1 MSRNIRVAKMNSEF
15 DWSLIQSF
23 LAVLRHGSLLA
34 AARHLEASQPT
45 IGRHIAELERQLG
58 VALFERTGR
67 GLVPTDMALRLADAA
82 RAMDAGAQQLA
93 RQLTDS
99 DQALA
104 GSVRISASQPVA
116 CHLLPPI
123 LVQMRQA
130 IPGVRIDLV
139 VSNEVSNLLRREAD
153 IALRMVAPEQSSLI
167 ARRVGAV
174 ELTACAHVD
183 YLRRYGVPRQV
194 KDLLAHDLIGGDLRN
209 EAMEGLV
216 RHGVPVTEEHFA
228 LRTDDLIA
236 SWQAIRAGLGIGFA
250 AQYLVRNEPQVDALL
265 PTLKIPALPV
275 WLVVHREIRGNPRI
289 KAVYDYLAAAIPRQL

>member
-1 MSRNIRVAKMNSEF
+1 MNSEF

-23 LAVLRHGSLLA
+23 VAVLRHGSLLA
-34 AARHLEASQPT
+34 AARHLKASQPT

-99 DQALA
+99 DQTLA

-116 CHLLPPI
+116 CHLLPPV
-123 LVQMRQA
+123 LLQMRQSM
-130 IPGVRIDLV
+130 PGVRVELV

-183 YLRRYGVPRQV
+183 YLRRFGTPRQV
-194 KDLLAHDLIGGDLRN
+194 KDLITHELIGGDLRN
-209 EAMEGLV
+209 EIMEGLV
-216 RHGVPVTEEHFA
+216 RHGVPVTDAHFA

-250 AQYLVRNEPQVDALL
+250 SQYLVRNDPQIEALL
-265 PTLKIPALPV
+265 PTLKIPSLPV

-289 KAVYDYLAAAIPRQL
+289 KAVFDYLAAAVPRQL